1 MKWIKKYES
10 FVNDNNRD
18 SDSIDFLPKY
28 NPVVRQQ
35 ATEYVDSKLKSNE
48 FADMFKVIGM
58 TPPKELKSEDM
69 DSLFDEVR
77 EKAIEFFVENPEAIG
92 KEVQFSSIGNGD
104 KQKLSNE
111 TDRVPTT
118 NNIGGSGRIG
128 ESKLNFDTEVQ
139 ITDDDM
145 NKFNSEEPLIELI
158 RNGKVALGNKKVE
171 FNKSDRETIKTLDIY
186 FEIDQKDLESDI
198 EEGHSN

>member
-18 SDSIDFLPKY
+18 ADSIDFLPKY

-35 ATEYVDSKLKSNE
+35 ATEYVEAKLKSNE
-48 FADMFKVIGM
+48 FGDMFKVIGM
-58 TPPKELKSEDM
+58 DPPKDLKSEDM
-69 DSLFDEVR
+69 DSLFDEVK

-92 KEVQFSSIGNGD
+92 KEAQFSSMANKD

-111 TDRVPTT
+111 TGRVPTT

-128 ESKLNFDTEVQ
+128 ESMVNFDAEVEITE
-139 ITDDDM
+139 DDM
-145 NKFNSEEPLIELI
+145 NMFNREEPLIELI

-171 FNKSDRETIKTLDIY
+171 FNKSDKETIRTLDIY

-198 EEGHSN
+198 EETED